1 MKNIKSNR
9 FHYGILIGLIAAV
22 FLSFTNFDA
31 KCENLKE
38 SVLRLHILAN
48 SDSSEDQDL
57 KLKVRDAVLKEC
69 SKELS
74 ACDDLDEAIIT
85 AKTDTK
91 KIEDIADK
99 VIKDN
104 GFDYSSTVYIGKS
117 FFETREYDNFTLP
130 AGTYNSLIIKLGK
143 AKGHNW
149 WCVVFPSVCLPAAS
163 DAKLSD
169 SADKSA
175 AEMAENPQKYVMKF
189 KTVEWYE
196 TVRKKFFK

>member
-9 FHYGILIGLIAAV
+9 LHYGILIGLIAAV

-48 SDSSEDQDL
+48 SDSSEDQEL

-69 SKELS
+69 SKEFS

-91 KIEDIADK
+91 KIENIADK

-130 AGTYNSLIIKLGK
+130 AGTYNSLIIKLGN

>member
-9 FHYGILIGLIAAV
+9 IHYGILIGLIAAV

-48 SDSSEDQDL
+48 SDSSEDQEL
-57 KLKVRDAVLKEC
+57 KLMVRDAVLKEC
-69 SKELS
+69 SEELS

-85 AKTDTK
+85 AKADTK
-91 KIEDIADK
+91 KIKKTADK

-104 GFDYSSTVYIGKS
+104 GFDYSSCVYIGKS

-130 AGTYNSLIIKLGK
+130 AGTYNSLIVKLGK

-163 DAKLSD
+163 GAKLSD

-196 TVRKKFFK
+196 TIRKKFFK